1 MNRVPLERKVLNEND
16 RIAVDL
22 RERFR
27 AHGVLCL
34 NMISAPGSGKTS
46 LLEHTLE
53 TFGPSDRVA
62 VLTGDIQ
69 TDRDAARLKRYG
81 FPVKQIT
88 TGGTCHLDAR
98 MIDRALSGWNLG
110 EIDLLLIENV
120 GNLVCP
126 SSFDLGEAAKIVVLS
141 VTEGEDKPLKYPGI
155 FHRAALMILTKT
167 DLLPHVEFDPDLAL
181 ENAHKVNPEI
191 EYIALSSRTGDG
203 FDVWLH
209 WLNAL
214 QHKVQHSAAA
224 INS

>member
-1 MNRVPLERKVLNEND
+1 MREIVEKRVLSEND
-16 RIAVDL
+16 RLAAGL
-22 RERFR
+22 RLRY
-27 AHGVLCL
+27 HKQNILCV
-34 NMISAPGSGKTS
+34 NFISSPGSGKTA
-46 LLEHTLE
+46 LLERTLASY
-53 TFGPSDRVA
+53 TPAHSIA

-69 TDRDAARLKRYG
+69 TDNDARRLSQYG
-81 FPVKQIT
+81 FPVRQIV

-98 MIDRALSGWNLG
+98 MVERHLNELGFSGPG
-110 EIDLLLIENV
+110 VLLIENV

-126 SSFDLGEAAKIVVLS
+126 SSYDLGEAAKIVLLS

>member
-1 MNRVPLERKVLNEND
+1 MREIVEKRVLSEND
-16 RIAVDL
+16 RLAAGL
-22 RERFR
+22 RLRY
-27 AHGVLCL
+27 HKQNILCV
-34 NMISAPGSGKTS
+34 NFISSPGSGKTA
-46 LLEHTLE
+46 LLERTLASY
-53 TFGPSDRVA
+53 TPAHSIA

-69 TDRDAARLKRYG
+69 TDNDARRLSQYG
-81 FPVKQIT
+81 FPVRQIV

-98 MIDRALSGWNLG
+98 MVERHLNELG
-110 EIDLLLIENV
+110 FCGPGVLLIENV

-126 SSFDLGEAAKIVVLS
+126 SSYDLGEAAKIVLLS

-181 ENAHKVNPEI
+181 ENARKVNPEI

-214 QHKVQHSAAA
+214 RHKAQHPAAA